1 MIDGVVRHNAALYEI
16 MILVLIFAILTY
28 LKRFKTFDGFLLA
41 SYMMLY
47 PLFRFPLDFLRVDPT
62 YYGLTAAQYVLIGL
76 FTISVVF
83 MLTKTVK
90 KVSYHDIKLL

>member
-1 MIDGVVRHNAALYEI
+1 MGVVHEGVARHNVGLYEI
-16 MILVLIFAILTY
+16 MILLLIFAILTY
-28 LKRFKTFDGFLLA
+28 IKRFKTSDGFMLA

-76 FTISVVF
+76 FTIATAF
-83 MLTKTVK
+83 MLTKALK
-90 KVSYHDIKLL
+90 RR